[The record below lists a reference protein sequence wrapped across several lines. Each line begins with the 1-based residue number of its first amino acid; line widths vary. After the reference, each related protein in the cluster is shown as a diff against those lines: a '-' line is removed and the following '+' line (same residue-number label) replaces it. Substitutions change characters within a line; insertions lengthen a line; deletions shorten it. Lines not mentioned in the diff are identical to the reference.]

1 MTSCVLLVLR
11 YSVHVD
17 SRAVNLVSDWLIAI
31 DIYTNFVFVSLT
43 LAQFDKWYQKFFG
56 CLDRAVKR
64 LLRRGSDAEILAH
77 YVARAANKETTANG
91 NGEAK
96 EADAGNGNGDGD
108 EKEEKNEGIE
118 IVVTTNEANAVA
130 VEEPTAQRVQ
140 SISVTVPST
149 NPSVA
154 SVPSASVASTNPSM
168 LSTPSVDE

>member
-11 YSVHVD
+11 YSVHLD

-56 CLDRAVKR
+56 CLDRAFKR
-64 LLRRGSDAEILAH
+64 LLLRRTSDLEILAH
-77 YVARAANKETTANG
+77 YVSRAANKETTK
-91 NGEAK
+91 EAK
-96 EADAGNGNGDGD
+96 EAEAGNGNGD

-130 VEEPTAQRVQ
+130 VEE
-140 SISVTVPST
+140 
-149 NPSVA
+149 
-154 SVPSASVASTNPSM
+154 
-168 LSTPSVDE
+168 LE